1 MSLDNFSIIES
12 SISLVKKCIEENN
25 DSTYSNKAE
34 RYLPIGPQTLKDHK
48 LDWEHVYQVLM
59 EDLFQLSLGD
69 RDKERLRE
77 DILDSFR
84 NARDTRELA
93 VIVDELYLSSN
104 AIRKITPLA
113 YLVVGKGTLTSRTE
127 TMINI
132 FRGLLISSLPK
143 AINHSGNNALETL
156 LIEKINQLSIDSPFK
171 EERTTYLPFLAKV
184 FTKDLHTLATKPSYF
199 LSELESF
206 IKLYSFLYLT
216 QLTIHVCSPGNRYN
230 TPTSKPLYFI
240 LETERASRERHG
252 CNQYGHDYLFSSTRG
267 IASSL
272 FPILG
277 YLSRISGK
285 PSWELLKE
293 ESTEFTSKVNEFNV
307 ELAHLFGEEY
317 KPDDSLERALN
328 SGAAFQIQ
336 IFQESLKYS
345 KKGSRKNANR
355 KVIDIFEKVFSAGFI
370 ADRKAAGKYF
380 VLNSSVLLLLTNMI
394 IGCSNQK
401 KLLIDD
407 VIEGLKDRGIW
418 LDLKSKKALLKF
430 YENVGNIE
438 KLSDSG
444 DAVYVKAT
452 I

>member
-1 MSLDNFSIIES
+1 MDNFTIIDS
-12 SISLVKKCIEENN
+12 SISFVKKSIEDNN
-25 DSTYSNKAE
+25 DSAYSNKAE
-34 RYLPIGPQTLKDHK
+34 QYLPIGPQTLKDHK
-48 LDWEHVYQVLM
+48 LDWERVYQVLM
-59 EDLFQLSLGD
+59 EDLFQLSMGD
-69 RDKERLRE
+69 RDKEKLRE
-77 DILDSFR
+77 EILDGFR
-84 NARDTRELA
+84 SARDTREL
-93 VIVDELYLSSN
+93 VDIIDELYLSSN

-113 YLVVGKGTLTSRTE
+113 YLVAAQDTLTSRTE

-132 FRGLLISSLPK
+132 VRGLLISSLPK
-143 AINHSGNNALETL
+143 APNHSGNNALETL
-156 LIEKINQLSIDSPFK
+156 LIERVNQLSVHIPFK
-171 EERTTYLPFLAKV
+171 EERTTYLPFLAEA

-216 QLTIHVCSPGNRYN
+216 QLTIHICLPGNRYN
-230 TPTSKPLYFI
+230 IPTSKPLFFI
-240 LETERASRERHG
+240 LETERASRERHE
-252 CNQYGHDYLFSSTRG
+252 CNQYGYDYFFSSTRG
-267 IASSL
+267 IASNL

-285 PSWELLKE
+285 PSWEIIKE
-293 ESTEFTSKVNEFNV
+293 ESTEYTSKVNKFNF

-317 KPDDSLERALN
+317 KPDDSFEKALN
-328 SGAAFQIQ
+328 TGAAFQIQ
-336 IFQESLKYS
+336 IFQESLKNS
-345 KKGSRKNANR
+345 KKGSRKTANKR
-355 KVIDIFEKVFSAGFI
+355 VIEIFEKKFAAGFI

-380 VLNSSVLLLLTNMI
+380 VVNSSILLLLTNMI

-407 VIEGLKDRGIW
+407 VIEGLKERGIW